1 MKTLSRAVMVVAVLA
16 VGAGLAYGGVGGA
29 KPVPGTRVQNTTTFD
44 WIWAKV
50 AVFLPSSTEGVGG
63 ACPTDQIRKPGGR
76 GVGGAFTCSAEGVG
90 GQGQRIRPPKARG
103 VGGAF
108 AYSAEGIGG
117 TDQRIRPP
125 RAKGVGG
132 AGPLVAEGV
141 GGAGP
146 RVSPPRNLGI
156 GGTD

>member
-1 MKTLSRAVMVVAVLA
+1 MVVAVLA

-90 GQGQRIRPPKARG
+90 GAGPKVKSPKGRG
-103 VGGAF
+103 VGGVGKGLRVG
-108 AYSAEGIGG
+108 SPTAEGVGG
-117 TDQRIRPP
+117 VGKPG
-125 RAKGVGG
+125 AKGVGG
-132 AGPLVAEGV
+132 AGPNI
-141 GGAGP
+141 
-146 RVSPPRNLGI
+146 RRR
-156 GGTD
+156 